1 MAELPVPGVEESQP
15 RGCSCGH
22 KPDFCHK
29 RNAERYCGVVD
40 LRDEIRAAG
49 GLRNLAC
56 DPAERVR
63 QISIELKAL
72 TDEMA
77 TLVGPF
83 RYQAALAESPSPG
96 PEERAA
102 EIGWD
107 GASCS
112 HCRSSECDGI
122 GCGPGPGA

>member
-15 RGCSCGH
+15 RGRRFWSYRTLHGWIVAVAALDNDDGPTFVTERGA
-22 KPDFCHK
+22 KDW
-29 RNAERYCGVVD
+29 AER
-40 LRDEIRAAG
+40 LNTR
-49 GLRNLAC
+49 
-56 DPAERVR
+56 
-63 QISIELKAL
+63 
-72 TDEMA
+72 
-77 TLVGPF
+77 
-83 RYQAALAESPSPG
+83 AALAESPSPG